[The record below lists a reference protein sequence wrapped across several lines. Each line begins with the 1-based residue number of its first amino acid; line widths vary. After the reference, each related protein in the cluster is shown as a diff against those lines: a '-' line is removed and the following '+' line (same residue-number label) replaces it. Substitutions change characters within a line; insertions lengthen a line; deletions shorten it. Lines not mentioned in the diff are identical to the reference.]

1 MKMPAFIRKK
11 TATERLAMLLSL
23 FVHGGLAVGF
33 VYAVHGSVG
42 GGTYA
47 SESSAM
53 IVDLLSVQKETRSA
67 GKSMQTDINVDKTD
81 IANHRTSTA
90 DVVEKSVAS
99 KDQADLLPQARG
111 SADAAASSLFNLIA
125 LPKPYYFQPT
135 ELTEQPA
142 VVVDI
147 SPDLDALF
155 ASGLAQMAV
164 LDLFINESGDI
175 DDVLIENSSLSES
188 AQQLIKDAFSKTKFN
203 PGKVAGMPVKSQLK
217 IEVVLE
223 GRAVENI
230 AKKAE

>member
-1 MKMPAFIRKK
+1 
-11 TATERLAMLLSL
+11 MLLSL
-23 FVHGGLAVGF
+23 FVHGGLAAGF
-33 VYAVHGSVG
+33 VYAVHGSIG
-42 GGTYA
+42 GATYA
-47 SESSAM
+47 SESSVM
-53 IVDLLSVQKETRSA
+53 TVDLLSVQKEARSA
-67 GKSMQTDINVDKTD
+67 GKSMRTDGNVDKAD
-81 IANHRTSTA
+81 IATHRTGTA

-99 KDQADLLPQARG
+99 TDQADLLPQVRG
-111 SADAAASSLFNLIA
+111 SADAETTSIFNRIA

-147 SPDLDALF
+147 SPDLDAIF
-155 ASGLAQMAV
+155 ASGLSQMAI

-175 DDVLIENSSLSES
+175 DDVFIENSSLSES